1 MSEVLFKNFLTKQI
15 FLKIMDETSKVRGQ
29 CSKEASKRRK
39 ALIGVL
45 QSNFLLGNQKENSD
59 PCPRSKNCKKY
70 PRTRETNKGRGLAWF
85 KGKPLISSPS
95 SDLFC

>member
-1 MSEVLFKNFLTKQI
+1 MRHWRWGDNVQ
-15 FLKIMDETSKVRGQ
+15 
-29 CSKEASKRRK
+29 KRPAREERK

-45 QSNFLLGNQKENSD
+45 QQLGNQKENSD

-70 PRTRETNKGRGLAWF
+70 PRIRETNKSRGPAWF

-95 SDLFC
+95 SDLFCWLWGLQ